1 MLKTNNYQKGP
12 IVVIADDLTGAGEIG
27 SILVENKKKPFVL
40 NEELSKD
47 DIGTLTAEYDGLI
60 LNLNSRILDSKS
72 AYNKIKSLLNQFK
85 EIQDR
90 LIYKKI
96 DSTLRGN
103 LAEEIEAI
111 LDLNCVDIV
120 LLAPAL
126 PKSERITIGGY
137 HLVDQLP
144 IVRSR
149 YARDIAGNLKSSYLP
164 ALFSNK
170 SKYKVGKILLE
181 VVEEGTKS
189 IINSIMAQYKSGK
202 RILISDACTDED
214 LYNIKEAILNINLSV
229 LPIGSAGLFRQFF
242 PKRELNNAYP
252 CLVVCGSLNKI
263 ARGQVERLISED
275 KTEYIELN
283 LSHMFTEDKER
294 ELKKDIK
301 TARISLAKGYDTILT
316 TPEKEYKIF
325 SETSHARID
334 FKMKINEFLAVI
346 VAEIIKT
353 CKLSGLILTGGSTA
367 LAIMQNLKAKGM
379 EIKRDL
385 DFLIPVGNLKGGPF
399 DGLPVITK
407 AGGFGGEDVLI
418 KAVKYLRR
426 ESIDGK

>member
-1 MLKTNNYQKGP
+1 MLKTNNYQKKSV
-12 IVVIADDLTGAGEIG
+12 VVIADDLTGAGEIG
-27 SILVENKKKPFVL
+27 SILVENKRKPFVL

-47 DIGTLTAEYDGLI
+47 DIGTLTAEYNGLI

-72 AYNKIKSLLNQFK
+72 AYNKVKCLLNQFK
-85 EIQDR
+85 EIRDR

-103 LAEEIEAI
+103 LVEEIEAV

-149 YARDIAGNLKSSYLP
+149 YAKDMAGNLKSSYLP

-170 SKYKVGKILLE
+170 SKYRVGKISLE
-181 VVEEGTKS
+181 VVEKGPKS
-189 IINSIMAQYKSGK
+189 IMDSIMTQHKNAA

-214 LYNIKEAILNINLSV
+214 LYNVKEAILNVNLSV
-229 LPIGSAGLFRQFF
+229 LPVGSAGLFRQFF
-242 PKRELNNAYP
+242 PKRELSNTSP
-252 CLVVCGSLNKI
+252 CLVVCGSLNKV
-263 ARGQVERLISED
+263 ARRQIRRLMDEGRA
-275 KTEYIELN
+275 EYIEID
-283 LSHMFTEDKER
+283 LSQMFTEDREKEL
-294 ELKKDIK
+294 EKDVK
-301 TARISLAKGYDTILT
+301 TAQASLGKGYDTILT
-316 TPEKEYKIF
+316 TPEREYRIF
-325 SETSHARID
+325 SETDNARLD
-334 FKMKINEFLAVI
+334 FKMKINEFLAT
-346 VAEIIKT
+346 VASEIIKT

-367 LAIMQNLKAKGM
+367 LAIMQNLKAKGT

-385 DFLIPVGNLKGGPF
+385 DFLIPVGVLRGGPF
-399 DGLPVITK
+399 DGLSVITK
-407 AGGFGGEDVLI
+407 AGGFGEEDVLI

-426 ESIDGK
+426 ESISER